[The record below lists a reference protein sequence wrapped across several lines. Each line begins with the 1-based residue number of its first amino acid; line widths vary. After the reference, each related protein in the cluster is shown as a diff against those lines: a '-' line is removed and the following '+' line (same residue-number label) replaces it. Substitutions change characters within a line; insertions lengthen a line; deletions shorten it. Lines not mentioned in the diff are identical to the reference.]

1 MTFIDRGGVI
11 IIGANVA
18 GGRAAEA
25 LRLNGYDGPISLIG
39 DEPSRPYERP
49 PLSKEMLLT
58 PENIP
63 ESFYIHQEGFYG
75 ENLVDTYFGQ
85 RVERLDLKGKR
96 VELDDGTEISCER
109 VILCTGTRVRKL
121 NVEGSSLKGI
131 HYLRTLEDSKRL
143 SADLSPGKRIGLVGM
158 GVIGAEV
165 AASARKLGCE
175 VVTVEPLKV
184 PMARALGEHLG
195 KWLANVHRE
204 EGVDVRLETGITGFD
219 GLDGRVTAMLLTSG
233 ERVPVDAVV
242 VGIGVIPNDEI
253 AKNAGLLVDN
263 GVIVDK
269 NTLTSNPKV
278 FAAGDVANSP
288 LYYGGNGRVETYQN
302 AQDQA
307 LAAARNIV
315 EADTPYFK
323 PQWFWTDQYDIN
335 LQVLGD
341 VTSPAEIIIRGET
354 DGRSFTVLH
363 VRNKLIVGVITVNK
377 PKDMASAR
385 RILEKNIS
393 ISTDLLRDETNDL
406 RQLLKISKQRG

>member
-1 MTFIDRGGVI
+1 MAFIDRGGVI

-63 ESFYIHQEGFYG
+63 ESFYIHQDGFYS
-75 ENLVDTYFGQ
+75 ENLIDTYFGH
-85 RVERLDLKGKR
+85 RVEKLDLKGKR
-96 VELDDGTEISCER
+96 VELDGGTEISCER

-175 VVTVEPLKV
+175 VVTVEPQKV

-195 KWLANVHRE
+195 EWLANVHRE

-363 VRNKLIVGVITVNK
+363 VRNKLVVGVITVNK

-385 RILEKNIS
+385 RILEKNIL
-393 ISTDLLRDETNDL
+393 ISTDLLRDEINDL